1 MLISLES
8 LLCKIF
14 IAISCLQIIWCSSTE
29 SNCRLLL
36 TMEPLY
42 HLTTRAMVVPT
53 GVEPVTSWM
62 STKRSTAELRNRYGE
77 SYGNR
82 TRINGITIRG
92 VDRYTNNSICGLA
105 CRNRTHI
112 QEVEALCIIHY
123 TKARNGRGYWDRTS
137 DDRVKVCSVTATL
150 TPSNIWSGI
159 GESNS

>member
-1 MLISLES
+1 
-8 LLCKIF
+8 
-14 IAISCLQIIWCSSTE
+14 
-29 SNCRLLL
+29 
-36 TMEPLY
+36 MEPLY

-62 STKRSTAELRNRYGE
+62 STKRSTAELRNQYGE

-123 TKARNGRGYWDRTS
+123 TKARNGRGYRIRTCAWRNQNPLPYRAWRTPNKLERDR
-137 DDRVKVCSVTATL
+137 RIELL
-150 TPSNIWSGI
+150 TKPWQGFV
-159 GESNS
+159 

>member
-1 MLISLES
+1 MLMLISLES

-14 IAISCLQIIWCSSTE
+14 IAISYLQIIWCSSTE

-36 TMEPLY
+36 TMEPLC

-62 STKRSTAELRNRYGE
+62 STKRSTAELRNQSGE

-92 VDRYTNNSICGLA
+92 VDRYTNNSIICQVKKSETQLNSKLEPGVLLQ
-105 CRNRTHI
+105 R
-112 QEVEALCIIHY
+112 LCLILYKH
-123 TKARNGRGYWDRTS
+123 S
-137 DDRVKVCSVTATL
+137 
-150 TPSNIWSGI
+150 
-159 GESNS
+159 

>member
-1 MLISLES
+1 MLMWFSFVS

-29 SNCRLLL
+29 SNCWLLL

-42 HLTTRAMVVPT
+42 HLTTRALVVST
-53 GVEPVTSWM
+53 GIEPVTSRM

-92 VDRYTNNSICGLA
+92 VDRYNNDSICGLA

-123 TKARNGRGYWDRTS
+123 TMARNLAGALGIEPKLTES
-137 DDRVKVCSVTATL
+137 KSVVL
-150 TPSNIWSGI
+150 PLH
-159 GESNS
+159 